1 MMYAL
6 NDFDD
11 TYSVS
16 DLAGAADMSMM
27 SGSIKNQYLN
37 TSGLNAQQQYYLI
50 DYGQRMAPL
59 EPTSKVMREMEA
71 NALRGHQ
78 RNSTNQDANDE
89 EEDGAVRMATVERRN
104 SNMSLDLP
112 VTPGMRKPVLEDNI
126 FDDNQF

>member
-27 SGSIKNQYLN
+27 SGSIKNQYQN
-37 TSGLNAQQQYYLI
+37 TSGFLHQSQQQYYLI
-50 DYGQRMAPL
+50 DYGQRMPPL

-71 NALRGHQ
+71 NALLRGHHHQ
-78 RNSTNQDANDE
+78 RNSTNQDACSDNDD
-89 EEDGAVRMATVERRN
+89 EDGAVRMATVERRN

-112 VTPGMRKPVLEDNI
+112 VTPGMR
-126 FDDNQF
+126 